1 MRINAVLDAGLRR
14 HDEIMVAA
22 AIFNK
27 LLEHEFASSIHYSRF
42 TIHAFVMRESGRWI
56 FS

>member
-14 HDEIMVAA
+14 HDEIIAA
-22 AIFNK
+22 TAIFNK
-27 LLEHEFASSIHYSRF
+27 LLEHEFASSIHYLRF

>member
-1 MRINAVLDAGLRR
+1 MRINALLDAGLRW

-27 LLEHEFASSIHYSRF
+27 LLEFL
-42 TIHAFVMRESGRWI
+42 TW
-56 FS
+56 

>member
-1 MRINAVLDAGLRR
+1 MRINALLDAGLRR

-27 LLEHEFASSIHYSRF
+27 LLRF
-42 TIHAFVMRESGRWI
+42 PMDQAAACAA
-56 FS
+56 